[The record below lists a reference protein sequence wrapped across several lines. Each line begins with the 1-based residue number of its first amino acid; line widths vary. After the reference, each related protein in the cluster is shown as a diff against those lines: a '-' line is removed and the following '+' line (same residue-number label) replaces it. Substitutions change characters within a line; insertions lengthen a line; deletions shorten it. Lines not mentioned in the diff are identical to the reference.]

1 MIMEPNYSEPTMT
14 RAERDFIDK
23 MQHGDDFFKIELW
36 RPAKN
41 WYKKALSLNI
51 EPERVE
57 HKIADCDKL
66 LAKEVRIIWI
76 LATIAAVVVLAF
88 IAIHRLG

>member
-1 MIMEPNYSEPTMT
+1 MEPNYSEPTMT

-36 RPAKN
+36 RPAKS
-41 WYKKALSLNI
+41 WYQKALSLNI
-51 EPERVE
+51 EPEKVE
-57 HKIADCDKL
+57 CKIAECDKL
-66 LAKEVRIIWI
+66 LVKEVKIIRI
-76 LATIAAVVVLAF
+76 LVSIAAFVVLAY